1 MLNASQLGQGWHRLL
16 SRFGSARELEV
27 TAKASGALLRCR
39 EIKNAG
45 DLLRLALAYGPC
57 GMSLRVAAAWA
68 ETIGLGSLSDVAVMK
83 RLQASADWLQGIV
96 GQLLARRLTGAPVV
110 KVGRIIR
117 LVDSTTISEPGSD
130 RADWRLHYSYDPRT
144 GRSVDCELTTA
155 REGEHLRRVKA
166 MAGDIW
172 LGDRGY
178 AKGEGLLHLMQGGA
192 DFVVRVSWN
201 SLSLQ
206 TAQGQPFDLAKRLK
220 RLGRTERAE
229 WKALAVTP
237 NGETVPLRLVVRRKP
252 AEAITREIKRI
263 KEKAARRGR
272 TRRSGKP
279 DPRSLIAARF
289 TILATSLGEPAEQI
303 FDLYALRWQ
312 IEIAFKRLKSQLHI
326 DRLQAKHP
334 DLARTWLLAHVIA
347 ALLIEDHADEALDSP
362 PSALRYAA

>member
-16 SRFGSARELEV
+16 SRFGSARELEA

-96 GQLLARRLTGAPVV
+96 GQLLARRLTAAPVV

-144 GRSVDCELTTA
+144 GRSVDCELMTA

-237 NGETVPLRLVVRRKP
+237 NGEAVPLRLVVRRKP